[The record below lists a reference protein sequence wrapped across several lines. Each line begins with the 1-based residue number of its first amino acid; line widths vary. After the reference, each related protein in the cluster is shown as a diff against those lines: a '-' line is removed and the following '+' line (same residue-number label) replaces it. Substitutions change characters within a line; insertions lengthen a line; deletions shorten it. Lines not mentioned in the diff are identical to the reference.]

1 MNITPMADRRIAAA
15 ERACARL
22 GGISSQPSNFRGTDV
37 KLAVQAAGLR
47 VTRVELRGGSIL
59 IIPAD
64 QDRGAADDDSEKAG
78 HLVARKVGRRT
89 IIAAED
95 AKAWQEQLLKVQ
107 PRVHAPDGVR

>member
-1 MNITPMADRRIAAA
+1 MADRRIAAA

-78 HLVARKVGRRT
+78 
-89 IIAAED
+89 ISWP
-95 AKAWQEQLLKVQ
+95 AKLAGEQLSR
-107 PRVHAPDGVR
+107 PRTLRLGRNSC